1 MLIKSNCNPGCKLVS
16 NSMPKIKED
25 LKREILAYL
34 VHSVRDNKP
43 LENITYSG
51 ILDEIDEAPEKID
64 KAIDELEEDKDITS
78 HDVTLKIYL
87 PTTEDGKDIIKR
99 LAEEEALPY
108 SPYWLMVFSLLIFW
122 VALPYLNLQ
131 IPSESVGTTILSAY
145 LGGIKNAIIYS
156 AIVGAVGA
164 QLLKNVFMKKK
175 KIEVLSP
182 ILYRNMND
190 VVKYTIALS
199 VLGAIVY
206 NVLKQD
212 YGFQLT
218 DAALKYFLA
227 SLGIALT
234 YVLSRKKRDQRAEDG
249 SQA

>member
-1 MLIKSNCNPGCKLVS
+1 MTS
-16 NSMPKIKED
+16 NSRPRIAED
-25 LKREILAYL
+25 RKRDLLEYL
-34 VHSVRDNKP
+34 VRSVRDNTP
-43 LENITYSG
+43 LEKITYSG

-64 KAIDELEEDKDITS
+64 KAIEELENDKDITS

-87 PTTEDGKDIIKR
+87 PTTEEGKDIIKR
-99 LAEEEALPY
+99 LAEEEALPT

-122 VALPYLNLQ
+122 VALPYLNIQ
-131 IPSESVGTTILSAY
+131 IPSEFTGTTILSAY

-156 AIVGAVGA
+156 AIWGAVGA
-164 QLLKNVFMKKK
+164 QILKNVFMKKK

-206 NVLKQD
+206 NVLERD

-234 YVLSRKKRDQRAEDG
+234 YVLSRKKRDQGAEDG
-249 SQA
+249 SRA

>member
-1 MLIKSNCNPGCKLVS
+1 MTL
-16 NSMPKIKED
+16 NSMPRSLDEIKRD
-25 LKREILAYL
+25 LREYL
-34 VHSVRDNKP
+34 IHSVRDNTP

-51 ILDEIDEAPEKID
+51 ILKKINETPEKID
-64 KAIDELEEDKDITS
+64 KAIEKLEEDKDITS

-87 PTTEDGKDIIKR
+87 PTTEEGKEVIKR

-131 IPSESVGTTILSAY
+131 IPSDFTGTTILSAY

-156 AIVGAVGA
+156 AIGGVVGA
-164 QLLKNVFMKKK
+164 QILKSVFIKLK

-182 ILYRNMND
+182 KLYSNLNN

-199 VLGAIVY
+199 VFCAIVY
-206 NVLKQD
+206 NVLERD

-218 DAALKYFLA
+218 NA
-227 SLGIALT
+227 ALT
-234 YVLSRKKRDQRAEDG
+234 YFIGSLAIAVGYVFARKEKSDDA
-249 SQA
+249 